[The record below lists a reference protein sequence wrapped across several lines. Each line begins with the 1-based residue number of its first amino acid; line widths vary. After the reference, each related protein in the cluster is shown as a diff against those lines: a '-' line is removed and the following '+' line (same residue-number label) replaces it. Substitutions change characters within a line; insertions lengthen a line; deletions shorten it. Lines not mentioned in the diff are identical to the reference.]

1 MHTHH
6 ETTGTRCGGCSSRP
20 IQNCPLGGN
29 REESLLS
36 SWLLVVAAMGLFLE
50 PGFLAIVGAS
60 CLGESHGARFM
71 GAIVGLAV
79 GMTGSVVV
87 AKRLSAGSI
96 NGPKNASE

>member
-6 ETTGTRCGGCSSRP
+6 ETTVRRCGGCSSGS
-20 IQNCPLGGN
+20 IGNCPLQGN

-36 SWLLVVAAMGLFLE
+36 GWLFAVAAMGLFLE
-50 PGFLAIVGAS
+50 PGLLAIVGAS
-60 CLGESHGARFM
+60 CLGEGYGVRFI
-71 GAIVGLAV
+71 GAILGLLVGL
-79 GMTGSVVV
+79 TGSAVA